1 MPVSSGADRRPAIG
15 EELRRIEESSV
26 YSSQGQFEMAKQ
38 WRSVNLCL
46 GVPTSLLA
54 AVSGAT
60 VLSDTGHAVV
70 GGLLALAAAALGA
83 VMTTLNASQRANQA
97 GAAANAYLEIQTAA
111 RQAREID
118 LPNRDLD
125 EARANLAEIS
135 ARRDEQNKT
144 ADVINARAYRKAKKN
159 IVVGGQSYAVDQGLS
174 HQPGGDD
181 AENG

>member
-1 MPVSSGADRRPAIG
+1 MPRRTDKPA
-15 EELRRIEESSV
+15 
-26 YSSQGQFEMAKQ
+26 
-38 WRSVNLCL
+38 RSRFGCNR
-46 GVPTSLLA
+46 SFH
-54 AVSGAT
+54 
-60 VLSDTGHAVV
+60 TGHAVV

-97 GAAANAYLEIQTAA
+97 GAYLEIQTAA

-118 LPNRDLD
+118 LPDRDLD